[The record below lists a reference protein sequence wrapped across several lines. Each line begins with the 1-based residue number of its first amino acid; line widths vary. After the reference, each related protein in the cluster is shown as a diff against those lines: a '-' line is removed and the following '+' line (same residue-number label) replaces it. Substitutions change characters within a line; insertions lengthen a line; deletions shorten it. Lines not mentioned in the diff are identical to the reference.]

1 MGDPGAPVARQCN
14 HVVPPPRL
22 AAMTS
27 WERRM
32 GRPILVRGGDS
43 KWREPEVTS
52 YENEAALQQ
61 LVAESPDLLTSQ
73 DLATVDE
80 FWIPEIGYV
89 DIVGVGA
96 DGAITVVEC
105 KLRANPEIRREVVG
119 QVLAYAGGLW
129 QMSYEDFANT
139 WAARS
144 GRSLLDHVAEKT
156 GAIEPDQVR
165 AGIEASLNSGEFT
178 LVIVVDE
185 ITSELKRII
194 EWLNVM
200 TKSEVS
206 VLALELQYLKEGST
220 EILVP
225 RLYGDALAS
234 AKRSSGSSTGQKWNA
249 ESFAAAVEELEEPA
263 RSAVTDL
270 MAHGEANG
278 LYPWWGVG
286 QTPGMSWYYKVGTA
300 KVSLFQIYL
309 RPSGVTVAASIGGLF
324 GATGLGSPTALQM
337 LEGLRGIPAIQPHVA
352 HVTSQALNRFP
363 SIPVA
368 GVLDQVQ
375 VRRAFLRVIDDVR
388 LGPRS

>member
-1 MGDPGAPVARQCN
+1 
-14 HVVPPPRL
+14 
-22 AAMTS
+22 
-27 WERRM
+27 M
-32 GRPILVRGGDS
+32 GRPILVRSDNS
-43 KWREPEVTS
+43 RWREPEVTA

-61 LVAESPDLLTSQ
+61 LVAESPDLLTGQ

-96 DGAITVVEC
+96 DGSITVVEC

-129 QMSYEDFANT
+129 QMSYDDFAST
-139 WAARS
+139 WATRA
-144 GRSLLDHVAEKT
+144 GTSLLGHVADKT
-156 GAIEPDQVR
+156 GAADPDQVR
-165 AGIEASLNSGEFT
+165 AGVETNLRSGEFT

-200 TKSEVS
+200 TRTEVS

-234 AKRSSGSSTGQKWNA
+234 AKRSSGSSPGKKWNA
-249 ESFAAAVEELEEPA
+249 ESFAAAVQDLDAPT
-263 RSAVTDL
+263 RTAVTEL

-278 LYPWWGVG
+278 LHPWWGVG
-286 QTPGMSWYYKVGTA
+286 QTPGMSWYYQVGPA

-309 RPSGVTVAASIGGLF
+309 RANGVVVAASIGGLF
-324 GATGLGSPTALQM
+324 GATGLGSATASQM
-337 LEGLRGIPAIQPHVA
+337 LEELREIPEIAPHVA
-352 HVTSQALNRFP
+352 HVTREELNRFP

-368 GVLDQVQ
+368 SVLDQQ
-375 VRRAFLRVIDDVR
+375 AVRRAFLNVIDDVR
-388 LGPRS
+388 LNPSLPVSGS

>member
-1 MGDPGAPVARQCN
+1 
-14 HVVPPPRL
+14 
-22 AAMTS
+22 
-27 WERRM
+27 
-32 GRPILVRGGDS
+32 
-43 KWREPEVTS
+43 VTS

-61 LVAESPDLLTSQ
+61 LVAESPDLLTGQ

-80 FWIPEIGYV
+80 FWIPGIGSV

-129 QMSYEDFANT
+129 QMSYDDFANT
-139 WAARS
+139 WSSRA
-144 GRSLLDHVAEKT
+144 GRSLVDHVADKT
-156 GAIEPDQVR
+156 GATESDQVR
-165 AGIEASLNSGEFT
+165 AGVESSLRSGEFT

-200 TKSEVS
+200 TRDEVS
-206 VLALELQYLKEGST
+206 VLALELQYLKEGIT

-234 AKRSSGSSTGQKWNA
+234 AKRSSGSSPGQKWNA
-249 ESFAAAVEELEEPA
+249 ESFAAAIEKLDEPA
-263 RSAVTDL
+263 RTAVAEL
-270 MAHGEANG
+270 MTHGEANG

-286 QTPGMSWYYKVGTA
+286 QTPGMSWYYQVGPA

-309 RPSGVTVAASIGGLF
+309 RPQGPTVAASIGGLL
-324 GATGLGSPTALQM
+324 GATGLGSPTATQM
-337 LEGLRGIPAIQPHVA
+337 LEGLRGIPEIAPHVA
-352 HVTSQALNRFP
+352 HVTADELNRYP
-363 SIPVA
+363 SIPVT
-368 GVLDQVQ
+368 GVLDQEP
-375 VRRAFLRVIDDVR
+375 VRREFLRVVNEVR
-388 LGPRS
+388 MSPQT

>member
-1 MGDPGAPVARQCN
+1 
-14 HVVPPPRL
+14 
-22 AAMTS
+22 
-27 WERRM
+27 M
-32 GRPILVRGGDS
+32 GRPILVRGSDA

-61 LVAESPDLLTSQ
+61 LVAESPDLLTGQ

-80 FWIPEIGYV
+80 FWIPDVGYV

-96 DGAITVVEC
+96 DGAVTVVEC

-129 QMSYEDFANT
+129 QMSYDDFADS
-139 WAARS
+139 WSARA
-144 GRSLLDHVAEKT
+144 GRSLLDHVADKT
-156 GAIEPDQVR
+156 GATESEQVR
-165 AGIEASLNSGEFT
+165 AGVEASLRSGEFT

-200 TKSEVS
+200 TRDEVS

-225 RLYGDALAS
+225 RLYGEALAR
-234 AKRSSGSSTGQKWNA
+234 AKRAAGSSAGQKWNP
-249 ESFAAAVEELEEPA
+249 ESFAAAIKELEEPA
-263 RSAVTDL
+263 RTAVDEL

-278 LYPWWGVG
+278 VHPWWGVG
-286 QTPGMSWYYKVGTA
+286 QTPGMSWYYQVGPA

-309 RPSGVTVAASIGGLF
+309 RPNGAVVAASIGGLF
-324 GATGLGSPTALQM
+324 GATGLGAPTALQM
-337 LEGLRGIPAIQPHVA
+337 VGGLREIPAIAPHVA
-352 HVTSQALNRFP
+352 HVTSETLNRYP

-368 GVLDQVQ
+368 GVLDQEA
-375 VRRAFLRVIDDVR
+375 VRRAFLQVIDDVR
-388 LGPRS
+388 VSPQT